1 MTNSSNPSRMPLP
14 EALQVLQAH
23 SQDSVVISTMGAARE
38 WAKLEPSPLDFVYVP
53 SSMGQGPPLGLGIA
67 LAQPDQRVIVVNGD
81 GCLLMNLGCLVTIT
95 AQAPRNFTLIIIDNG
110 VYEVTGNQATI
121 GSAAKR
127 SSKQSVDYVAL
138 ARATGFEEV
147 YEFDD
152 VESWRYEQEIMHD
165 EGPICIVLKTANR
178 TEDVGARSPGPA
190 PQRAQGL
197 REALCGAVQTA
208 SS

>member
-1 MTNSSNPSRMPLP
+1 MSDQAMTLP
-14 EALQVLQAH
+14 EALDVIHRQRRDA
-23 SQDSVVISTMGAARE
+23 VVITTMGSARD
-38 WAKLEPSPLDFVYVP
+38 WQQFEPHPKDLVYMP

-95 AQAPRNFTLIIIDNG
+95 AQAPKNFTLIIIDNG

-121 GSAAKR
+121 GAAAKR
-127 SSKQSVDYVAL
+127 AAKRSVDYVAL
-138 ARATGFEEV
+138 ARAAGFEEV

-152 VESWRYEQEIMHD
+152 IESWRYEQEIMHE
-165 EGPICIVLKTANR
+165 EGPICVVLKTINR

-190 PQRAQGL
+190 SQRVRGL
-197 REALCGAVQTA
+197 REALCGAVQAA

>member
-1 MTNSSNPSRMPLP
+1 MTLP
-14 EALQVLQAH
+14 DALDVIHRNRRDA
-23 SQDSVVISTMGAARE
+23 VVITTMGSARD
-38 WAKLEPSPLDFVYVP
+38 WQQFEPHPKDLVYMP

-81 GCLLMNLGCLVTIT
+81 GCLLMNLGCLVSIT
-95 AQAPRNFTLIIIDNG
+95 AQALKNFTLIIIDNG

-127 SSKQSVDYVAL
+127 ASQQSVDYGDL
-138 ARATGFEEV
+138 ARAAGFEEV

-152 VESWRYEQEIMHD
+152 VESWRYEQEIMHE

-190 PQRAQGL
+190 PQRAQAL
-197 REALCGAVQTA
+197 QEALCGVAQAA

>member
-1 MTNSSNPSRMPLP
+1 MTLP
-14 EALQVLQAH
+14 DALDVIHRNRRDA
-23 SQDSVVISTMGAARE
+23 VVITTMGSARD
-38 WAKLEPSPLDFVYVP
+38 WQQFEPHPKDLVYMP

-95 AQAPRNFTLIIIDNG
+95 AQAPKNFTLIIIDNG

-127 SSKQSVDYVAL
+127 ASQQSVDYGDL
-138 ARATGFEEV
+138 ARAAGFEEV

-152 VESWRYEQEIMHD
+152 VESWRYEQEIMHE

-190 PQRAQGL
+190 PQRAQAL
-197 REALCGAVQTA
+197 QEALCGAAQAA

>member
-1 MTNSSNPSRMPLP
+1 MSDQAMTLP
-14 EALQVLQAH
+14 DALDVIHRQRRDA
-23 SQDSVVISTMGAARE
+23 VVITTMGSARD
-38 WAKLEPSPLDFVYVP
+38 WQQFKPHPKDLVYMP

-95 AQAPRNFTLIIIDNG
+95 AQAPKNFTLIIIDNG
-110 VYEVTGNQATI
+110 VYEVTGNQATT

-127 SSKQSVDYVAL
+127 AARQSVDYVAL
-138 ARATGFEEV
+138 ARAAGFEEV

-152 VESWRYEQEIMHD
+152 VESWRYEQEIMHE
-165 EGPICIVLKTANR
+165 EGPICIVLKTTYR

-190 PQRAQGL
+190 PQRARDL
-197 REALCGAVQTA
+197 REALCGAV
-208 SS
+208 

>member
-1 MTNSSNPSRMPLP
+1 MTLP
-14 EALQVLQAH
+14 DALDVIHRNRRDA
-23 SQDSVVISTMGAARE
+23 VVITTMGSARD
-38 WAKLEPSPLDFVYVP
+38 WQQFEPHPKDLVYMP

-95 AQAPRNFTLIIIDNG
+95 AQAPKNFTLIIIDNG

-127 SSKQSVDYVAL
+127 ASQQSVDYGDL
-138 ARATGFEEV
+138 ARAAGFEEV

-152 VESWRYEQEIMHD
+152 VESWRYEQEIMHE

-190 PQRAQGL
+190 PQRAQAL
-197 REALCGAVQTA
+197 REALCGVAQAA

>member
-1 MTNSSNPSRMPLP
+1 MSDKAMTLP
-14 EALQVLQAH
+14 DALDVIHRNRRDA
-23 SQDSVVISTMGAARE
+23 VVITTMGSARD
-38 WAKLEPSPLDFVYVP
+38 WQQFEPHPKDLVYMP

-81 GCLLMNLGCLVTIT
+81 GCLLMNLGCLVSIT
-95 AQAPRNFTLIIIDNG
+95 AQAPKNFTLIIIDNG

-127 SSKQSVDYVAL
+127 ASQQSVDYGDL
-138 ARATGFEEV
+138 ARAAGFEEA

-152 VESWRYEQEIMHD
+152 VESWRYEQEIMHE

-190 PQRAQGL
+190 PQRAQAL
-197 REALCGAVQTA
+197 REALCGVAQAA